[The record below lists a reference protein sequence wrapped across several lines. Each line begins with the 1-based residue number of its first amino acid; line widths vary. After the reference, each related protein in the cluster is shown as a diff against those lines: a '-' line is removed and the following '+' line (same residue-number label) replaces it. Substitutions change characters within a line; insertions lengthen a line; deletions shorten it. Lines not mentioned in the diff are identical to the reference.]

1 MYPRDDIESYI
12 TEHFVPVKIH
22 VAEQPKEFGRFGA
35 IFTPTL
41 ALLDPDGQER
51 YRFVGYLPPEDFLS
65 RLALGRAHGAAGRKQ
80 WGEAERL
87 FREVVEQ
94 YPETESAPE
103 ALWWAGVS
111 RYQGEDDPAALGATA
126 EAFSERYTDTDWAKK
141 ASVWAD

>member
-1 MYPRDDIESYI
+1 MYPREDVESFI

-41 ALLDPDGQER
+41 AVLDPGGEER

-65 RLALGRAHGAAGRKQ
+65 RLALGLAHRAAGRKR
-80 WGEAERL
+80 WEEAEAL
-87 FREVVEQ
+87 FRRVVDEH
-94 YPETESAPE
+94 PDTEAAPE
-103 ALWWAGVS
+103 ALYWAGVS
-111 RYQGEDDPAALGATA
+111 RYQDRDDPSALAETA
-126 EAFSERYTDTDWAKK
+126 EAFAGRYTDSDWAKK